1 MFKPLTLVA
10 ACLVL
15 VAGCV
20 TVNVYFPAA
29 AADKAAQQIVGD
41 VLGTPAPS
49 ASSAAPASSSSAS
62 RTSGGKVSGGVRLG
76 SAVLGFFVPS
86 AVAAEP
92 NLKISTP
99 EIEAIRARMKAN
111 FEQNLEPLLQAGVI
125 GFTADGNVAVHDL
138 NAASLPMRAGV
149 SQAVASANRERAELY
164 AAIAR
169 ANGQPQWEANIRA
182 SFAKTWIEMARPGW
196 YYRDSSGAWHRKH

>member
-49 ASSAAPASSSSAS
+49 TSSAAPASSSSAP
-62 RTSGGKVSGGVRLG
+62 RTSGGKVGGGVRLG

-125 GFTADGNVAVHDL
+125 GFTADGNVAVRDL

-169 ANGQPQWEANIRA
+169 ANGQPQWEPNIRA

>member
-125 GFTADGNVAVHDL
+125 GFTADGNVAVRDL

-169 ANGQPQWEANIRA
+169 ANGQPQWEPNIRA

>member
-49 ASSAAPASSSSAS
+49 ASSAAPASSSRAP
-62 RTSGGKVSGGVRLG
+62 RTSGGKVGGGVRLG

-125 GFTADGNVAVHDL
+125 GFTADGNVAVRDL

-169 ANGQPQWEANIRA
+169 ANGQPQWEPNIRA

>member
-49 ASSAAPASSSSAS
+49 TSSAAPASSSSAS
-62 RTSGGKVSGGVRLG
+62 RTSGGKVGGGVRLG

-125 GFTADGNVAVHDL
+125 GFTADGNVAVRDL

-169 ANGQPQWEANIRA
+169 ANGQPQWEPNIRA